1 MSSQLGVI
9 GRLFFQSIF
18 LLAFLLAC
26 PKTQAAEL
34 QYQVE
39 IIVTAENANGQVT
52 AIKSLLEKHLPIIKW
67 RENSR
72 LTPAEWQRLVSV
84 AP

>member
-1 MSSQLGVI
+1 MNSQLGVI

-39 IIVTAENANGQVT
+39 INVTAENANGQMT
-52 AIKSLLEKHLPIIKW
+52 AIKSLLEKHLPLSLIHIDVYK
-67 RENSR
+67 RQIQNND
-72 LTPAEWQRLVSV
+72 
-84 AP
+84 